1 VGVVRLGPRLTAR
14 QSEGELAGPDAPP
27 RRGRRR
33 RPPTSRWGRQP
44 VSPEGDTQPQ
54 PVLEQEPERGAAARA
69 ASWAARRAWRG
80 LRRVPGLGGQAF
92 GLVTVLPAVLLVGWL
107 VPGLALLM
115 AGRFLPVPMVLIAA
129 PVAVGLLMLIARFMP
144 SWWPAT
150 GPVRKS
156 ERNPTAWWGLA
167 GTVVVAVGFM
177 AWQLAVNSPQLIVSR
192 DPGAN
197 IQLGFW
203 IAGHGSLPIT
213 ASLAAFGGAHPG
225 LTFSSFGFLSHGPDL
240 VPSVMAGTPVT
251 LSAGLWVHG
260 LPGAAVLGPLA
271 GALALLAAGGLT
283 GRLAGP
289 AWAPAGALLLA
300 LTVPE
305 IYTSRSAF
313 GETLVQALL
322 FAGLSLVVDSLS
334 RHTLRRS
341 ASLAALGGLALGLTV
356 AVWIGALLMLLPTI
370 LFIGALAAGR
380 RPQALPFTA
389 GLLAGG
395 GLGAASG
402 IVLTRAA
409 VTATTPS
416 LLTVALI
423 AAGFA
428 AVTLAAVALGTIG
441 RVRKRA
447 RRLLAARPLR
457 WLPEAGAVV
466 AVGLVIAFAVRPA
479 LQTVRGGPN
488 PYVGYLQRVI
498 HLPVEPGRLY
508 AERSLYWLIWYLG
521 VPALLLGVAG
531 LAILTRRCLR
541 ALLTWRDPGGLA
553 RAWALPVAIFGWA
566 LVAVLWHPGTVPDQ
580 PWASRRLVPVVLPG
594 LAVMAVWTCAR
605 LTVNARRRGAG
616 QFAIATAAACFVA
629 ALVVPPAAMSF
640 GIGPW
645 QSAQPSVRVALAG
658 LASQRT
664 GGGELGTVRS
674 LCGAIPANSSVI
686 MVDQT
691 AAHGF
696 AQLVRGMCGIPVGI
710 VPAASQADIE
720 QVISGIARAGRHP
733 VLMAAAPA
741 ELTRWGTSRQVLDLP
756 TQQDAHVL
764 TQPPTST
771 WPVRYAL
778 WMATPTGS
786 LAGS

>member
-1 VGVVRLGPRLTAR
+1 
-14 QSEGELAGPDAPP
+14 
-27 RRGRRR
+27 
-33 RPPTSRWGRQP
+33 
-44 VSPEGDTQPQ
+44 
-54 PVLEQEPERGAAARA
+54 VLEDEAPRGAAARA
-69 ASWAARRAWRG
+69 AIWATRRSWQG
-80 LRRVPGLGGQAF
+80 LRRIPGLGGQAF
-92 GLVTVLPAVLLVGWL
+92 GIVTVLPAVVLVGWL

-144 SWWPAT
+144 RSWPAT
-150 GPVRKS
+150 GPVREG
-156 ERNPTAWWGLA
+156 ERNPAAWWGLA

-177 AWQLAVNSPQLIVSR
+177 AWQLAMNSPQLIVSR

-197 IQLGFW
+197 IQFGFW

-213 ASLAAFGGAHPG
+213 ASLAAFGGNHPG
-225 LTFSSFGFLSHGPDL
+225 LTFSSFGFLSHGPDI

-260 LPGAAVLGPLA
+260 LPGAAALGPLT

-313 GETLVQALL
+313 SETLVQALL

-341 ASLAALGGLALGLTV
+341 ASLAALGGVALGLTV
-356 AVWIGALLMLLPTI
+356 AVWIGALLMLLPAI
-370 LFIGALAAGR
+370 LFIGALIAGR

-389 GLLAGG
+389 GLLAGA

-409 VTATTPS
+409 ATAATPS
-416 LLTVALI
+416 LFTIALI

-428 AVTLAAVALGTIG
+428 AVTLAAAAVGAIG
-441 RVRKRA
+441 LVRKRA
-447 RRLLAARPLR
+447 GRLLAARPLR
-457 WLPEAGAVV
+457 WLPEAGVVVV
-466 AVGLVIAFAVRPA
+466 AGLVIAFAVRPYV
-479 LQTVRGGPN
+479 QTVRGGPN
-488 PYVGYLQRVI
+488 PYVGYLQRVMR
-498 HLPVEPGRLY
+498 LPVEPGRLY
-508 AERSLYWLIWYLG
+508 SERSLYWLIWYLG
-521 VPALLLGVAG
+521 VPALLLGAAG
-531 LAILTRRCLR
+531 LAVLTRRCLR
-541 ALLTWRDPGGLA
+541 ALFTWRDPGGLA
-553 RAWALPVAIFGWA
+553 RVWALPVAIFGWA

-594 LAVMAVWTCAR
+594 LAVMAVWACAR
-605 LTVNARRRGAG
+605 LTANARRRGAG
-616 QFAIATAAACFVA
+616 RFAISTATACFVA
-629 ALVVPPAAMSF
+629 ALVIPPAAITF

-645 QSAQPSVRVALAG
+645 RSAQPSVRVALAG
-658 LASQRT
+658 LASQRA
-664 GGGELGTVRS
+664 GGGELSAVRS
-674 LCGAIPANSSVI
+674 LCSAIPANSSVI

-696 AQLVRGMCGIPVGI
+696 APLIRGMCGLPVGI
-710 VPAASQADIE
+710 VPAASQADVE
-720 QVISGIARAGRHP
+720 QVIGGIARAGRHP

-741 ELTRWGTSRQVLDLP
+741 ELTRWGASRQVFNLP